1 MRIALLSNVTTDL
14 LASML
19 KEINDIY
26 LAPGFDTWQ
35 QEILSSASGLYT
47 FKPEAVVL
55 LLYADAY
62 SDTWG
67 DREKGCSVIEEWIGM
82 VRILADSLP
91 GVPVFV
97 SSIDVSNVTCH
108 FGAEVR
114 LEVYFESYFN
124 ERLQQL
130 HAAGCNVY
138 VLPVKDAVM
147 ELGRKYF
154 YSSKMWYVGSMPYSM
169 KGLAAIA
176 GLIARYT
183 SVIKGAKKKCVAVD
197 LDNTLWGGVIGEDGV
212 SGIQLSNNKEGARF
226 KDTQR
231 VLKKM
236 KEQGVMLAILSK
248 NNPEDVEPVFS
259 HPDMVLQHEDFVAEV
274 INWEPKTVNIR
285 QLAADLNIGLDAFVF
300 LDDNPVEREQMKAE
314 CPEVEVIEF
323 PKDTSQLPSVVA
335 KAYEEYFL
343 TLEVTSEDTKKTAM
357 YRSETK
363 RKAEMHN
370 AVSMEDFLKRLKM
383 TMTIHFMKPEEEK
396 RVVQLI
402 NKTNQFNVTTKRYSQ
417 EEVHA
422 LVMGKDSDILTVHM
436 ADKYGDQGLVAV
448 LIIKYAR
455 MVAEID
461 TFLMSCR
468 VMGRKVEF
476 EMMAQVKNLLQAKG
490 IQTVKATYI
499 RTEKNAP
506 VENLYDKLG
515 FTVLD
520 GMCTAFGDRKEYRA
534 NVADLPAETG
544 VFRKVNSAPGLER
557 A

>member
-14 LASML
+14 LSDML
-19 KEINDIY
+19 KSIVDVY
-26 LAPGFDTWQ
+26 LSPGFNTWQ

-62 SDTWG
+62 SDTWS

-82 VRILADSLP
+82 MRTLADNLP

-97 SSIDVSNVTCH
+97 SSIDISNVTCH

-114 LEVYFESYFN
+114 LEVYFETYFI
-124 ERLQQL
+124 EKLQQL
-130 HAAGCNVY
+130 HATGCNVY
-138 VLPVKDAVM
+138 VLPVKDAVT
-147 ELGRKYF
+147 ELGRKNF
-154 YSSKMWYVGSMPYSM
+154 YSSKMWYVGSMPYSI
-169 KGLAAIA
+169 KGLSAIA
-176 GLIARYT
+176 ELISRYT
-183 SVIKGAKKKCVAVD
+183 SVVKGAKKKCIAVD

-212 SGIQLSNNKEGARF
+212 GGIQLSNNKEGARF

-285 QLAADLNIGLDAFVF
+285 QLAADLNIGLDSFVF

-314 CPEVEVIEF
+314 CPEVAVIYF
-323 PKDTSQLPSVVA
+323 PKDSAQLPAVVA
-335 KAYEEYFL
+335 KAYDDFFF
-343 TLEVTSEDTKKTAM
+343 TLEVTSEDTKKTSM

-422 LVMGKDSDILTVHM
+422 LAMGKDSDILTVHM

-448 LIIKYAR
+448 LIIKYAGK
-455 MVAEID
+455 VAEID

-476 EMMAQVKNLLQAKG
+476 EMMARIKSLLKQKG
-490 IQTVKATYI
+490 ITTVKASYI
-499 RTEKNAP
+499 KTLKNAP
-506 VENLYDKLG
+506 VVDLFEKLG
-515 FTVLD
+515 FEEVT
-520 GMCTAFGDRKEYRA
+520 GIIKNISDRKDYTA
-534 NVADLPAETG
+534 TVDSLPDITD
-544 VFRKVNSAPGLER
+544 VFQKVLAPDWE
-557 A
+557 